1 MTSNV
6 ARLSQT
12 GKKKPL
18 SADGAVGTVAEQ
30 NAVSGNRFVLE
41 RRPAV
46 GLADIAEAWD
56 DLARR
61 ALERNIFTERAF
73 ALTAAQHIASEQHMG
88 AVLVW
93 RSSRKAPGDL
103 LGLFLANGRRIDVP
117 GVSRLWHMPFCG
129 LDTPLIDAENALDVA
144 GAFLDHMA
152 KRAALAGG
160 VMFPLLPVEGAVAK
174 TFAASAE
181 ARGLATQLFDRHERA
196 VLNGG
201 HDPETFL
208 TSALPGKKLKELR
221 RQLRRLDELGAVRV
235 ETLVEPQAVRDA
247 TEVFLALEASGWKAQ
262 RGTALLQS
270 EGTATFVR
278 TMTRLLASK
287 GRCRVIT
294 LRSGDK
300 PIAAGVLLDAGSH
313 SWFWKIAYD
322 EQFARF
328 SPGVQLTLAL
338 TRYQLERKTVER
350 TDSCAIAG
358 HPMIDHLWPERMAVA
373 DLFIGLRP
381 GGHGL
386 PAAVIRLERLRRNL
400 RGAAKHVY
408 YRLKGY

>member
-1 MTSNV
+1 M
-6 ARLSQT
+6 AP
-12 GKKKPL
+12 KAAHPL
-18 SADGAVGTVAEQ
+18 Q
-30 NAVSGNRFVLE
+30 NAPQKPHTARGTMGCAARSKTASGSRFTIE
-41 RRPAV
+41 RQPAAK
-46 GLADIAEAWD
+46 LSDIAEAWD

-73 ALTAAQHIASEQHMG
+73 ALTATLHIASEQHTS

-93 RSSRKAPGDL
+93 RGDGRAPRDL
-103 LGLFLANGRRIDVP
+103 LGLFLIDRRRFDVP

-129 LDTPLIDAENALDVA
+129 LDTPLIDADSAVAVA

-152 KRAALAGG
+152 QHGALAGG
-160 VMFPLLPVEGAVAK
+160 ILFPLLPAEGAVAR
-174 TFAASAE
+174 TLAAAAE
-181 ARGLATQLFDRHERA
+181 ARDLPMRLFDRHERA

-201 HDPETFL
+201 HAPEAFQVA
-208 TSALPGKKLKELR
+208 SLPGKKLKELR
-221 RQLRRLDELGAVRV
+221 RQLRRLGELGEVHI
-235 ETLVEPQAVRDA
+235 ETASEPQAVRDA
-247 TEVFLALEASGWKAQ
+247 TEIFLALEASGWKAE

-270 EGTATFVR
+270 SGTATFVR
-278 TMTRLLASK
+278 TLTRLLASE

-294 LRSGDK
+294 LHAGAT
-300 PIAAGVLLDAGSH
+300 PVAAGLLLDAGSH

-338 TRYQLERKTVER
+338 TRSQLERSTVER
-350 TDSCAIAG
+350 TDSCAIAD

-373 DLFIGLRP
+373 DLFVGLRQE
-381 GGHGL
+381 GHSL
-386 PAAVIRLERLRRNL
+386 PIAVVRLEHLRRRL

>member
-1 MTSNV
+1 MTPNA
-6 ARLSQT
+6 ARLSHNAQQE
-12 GKKKPL
+12 PL
-18 SADGAVGTVAEQ
+18 AAFGSVTPAAGPRAA
-30 NAVSGNRFVLE
+30 SGSRLVIE
-41 RRPAV
+41 RRPAA
-46 GLADIAEAWD
+46 GLSDIAEAWD

-73 ALTAAQHIASEQHMG
+73 ALTAALHIASEQHTG

-93 RSSRKAPGDL
+93 RGGGREPRDL
-103 LGLFLANGRRIDVP
+103 LGLFLADGRRLDVP
-117 GVSRLWHMPFCG
+117 GVSRMWHMPFCG
-129 LDTPLIDAENALDVA
+129 LDTPLVDADNALAVA

-152 KRAALAGG
+152 EHAALAGG
-160 VMFPLLPVEGAVAK
+160 ILFPLLPAEGAVAR
-174 TFAASAE
+174 TLAAAAQ
-181 ARGLATQLFDRHERA
+181 ARGLPMRLFDRHERA

-201 HDPETFL
+201 HDTEAFQAA
-208 TSALPGKKLKELR
+208 SLPSKKLKELR
-221 RQLRRLDELGAVRV
+221 RQLRRLGDLGEVRI
-235 ETLVEPQAVRDA
+235 ETASEPQAVRDA
-247 TEVFLALEASGWKAQ
+247 TEMFLALEASGWKAE

-270 EGTATFVR
+270 NGTATFVR
-278 TMTRLLASK
+278 TMTRLLASE
-287 GRCRVIT
+287 GRCRVVMLHAGET
-294 LRSGDK
+294 
-300 PIAAGVLLDAGSH
+300 PVAAGLLLDAGGR

-338 TRYQLERKTVER
+338 TRSQLERPTVEC
-350 TDSCAIAG
+350 TDSCAIAD

-381 GGHGL
+381 EGHGL
-386 PAAVIRLERLRRNL
+386 PAAVVRLEHLRRRL